1 MVGVRDITGTLKYV
15 TGYTGFSGD
24 PNEQEGNYLVLHC
37 ESDDA
42 DSITVE
48 LVGGVSGR
56 GEVTLDADG
65 LIIVRVSNNKQKI
78 VVRAYK
84 DGNVQNTHIYSLTK
98 LVLSGE

>member
-1 MVGVRDITGTLKYV
+1 MVGVRDITGTLKHV

-42 DSITVE
+42 NSITVE

-78 VVRAYK
+78 VVRAYE